1 MLRRQRKPKEKASMR
16 FQQVNLLC
24 DEVLRNL
31 PNATSGLVL
40 LVCWRHADEGGV
52 FCLAV
57 SRIAASTGKSERQI
71 QRTMSE
77 LQKVGAIKQVKP
89 AIGTRAPTYVLTGN
103 PRGDMHDT
111 PKSAKPTG

>member
-1 MLRRQRKPKEKASMR
+1 MLRKERKPKEKASVR

-24 DEVLRNL
+24 DQVLRNL
-31 PNATSGLVL
+31 PNASSGLVM
-40 LVCWRHADEGGV
+40 LVCWRHADEDGV

-57 SRIAASTGKSERQI
+57 SRIAQSTGKSERQI
-71 QRTMSE
+71 QRTMNE

-103 PRGDMHDT
+103 PRGDMHDI
-111 PKSAKPTG
+111 PMSAKQMG